1 VFSQEI
7 RVLPKE
13 MQENVERYKELVAR
27 YKQANNPQQEAFYLN
42 KIAFIYW
49 GNGNAKEAINYFLQT
64 VPLNERVGN
73 YADIKAVYSNIALI
87 YSDMDRLDLTLEYF
101 YKSLDARRKMND
113 KSEVAAGL
121 IDVAYIHTALNQNE
135 KALKLLEEAL
145 TLSKEVNNPRLIL
158 NSLKLLSQN
167 YDKLGNSAK
176 ANEYASMSNVYEQ
189 Q

>member
-1 VFSQEI
+1 MNKKSNGLKLFRIVLIFILYFFNLSPVFSQEI

-87 YSDMDRLDLTLEYF
+87 YSDMDRLDLTL
-101 YKSLDARRKMND
+101 
-113 KSEVAAGL
+113 
-121 IDVAYIHTALNQNE
+121 
-135 KALKLLEEAL
+135 
-145 TLSKEVNNPRLIL
+145 
-158 NSLKLLSQN
+158 
-167 YDKLGNSAK
+167 
-176 ANEYASMSNVYEQ
+176 
-189 Q
+189 